1 MEVYGKIVMY
11 GRLVKVGREAA
22 VVGLKVAFTGAAS
35 ANHHNS
41 NAVYLVAWRNS
52 NRIPS
57 ECP

>member
-1 MEVYGKIVMY
+1 MY